1 MKIFTL
7 SILASLSLAASA
19 MPTGTTTTVIHEGP
33 GRHYQTTTT
42 TTTTVDSDR
51 QSNILLIDTANT
63 DENLDAPTYSPAYSE
78 ADKATL
84 RQIKGDP
91 GEYKNRDLEK
101 EINRTYDQKKRIE
114 SDYGQEIKREILD
127 DRDKYNDDEDGDYDN
142 Y

>member
-33 GRHYQTTTT
+33 GRDYVTTTT
-42 TTTTVDSDR
+42 TNTTTDSER
-51 QSNILLIDTANT
+51 QTNILLIDTANT
-63 DENLDAPTYSPAYSE
+63 EERVDAPVYHSE
-78 ADKATL
+78 TDEATL
-84 RQIKGDP
+84 RQIHGDP

-101 EINRTYDQKKRIE
+101 EINRTYDQKKNIE

-127 DRDKYNDDEDGDYDN
+127 DRDKHNDDEDGDHDN